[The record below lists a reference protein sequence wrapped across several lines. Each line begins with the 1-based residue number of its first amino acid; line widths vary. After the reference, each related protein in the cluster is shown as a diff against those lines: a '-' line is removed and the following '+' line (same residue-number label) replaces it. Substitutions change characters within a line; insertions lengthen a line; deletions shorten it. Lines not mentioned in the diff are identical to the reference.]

1 MLASAALK
9 LLYPPGFIREGQF
22 QQHQQQIE
30 TSATAIMER
39 HKSLPIT
46 SLLDVWLRNEGLE
59 TPLLQHR
66 LIKGWPEVMG
76 ATVAQYTG
84 EIKIF
89 GNVLRV
95 QIKSPALR
103 QNLLMMRTEIARK
116 MNDFVKAQVI
126 QEVTFY

>member
-1 MLASAALK
+1 
-9 LLYPPGFIREGQF
+9 
-22 QQHQQQIE
+22 
-30 TSATAIMER
+30 MER
-39 HKSLPIT
+39 HKSVPIT
-46 SLLDVWLRNEGLE
+46 NLLDAWLRQEGLE
-59 TPLLQHR
+59 TPRLQHR
-66 LIKGWPEVMG
+66 MIKGWPEVMG

-84 EIKIF
+84 DIRIY

-116 MNDFVKAQVI
+116 MNDYVKAQVI

>member
-1 MLASAALK
+1 MVISRILTTNSLHTPYEK
-9 LLYPPGFIREGQF
+9 LHTHSP
-22 QQHQQQIE
+22 
-30 TSATAIMER
+30 TTMER
-39 HKSLPIT
+39 HKSTPIT
-46 SLLDVWLRNEGLE
+46 NLLDAWLRQEGLE

-84 EIKIF
+84 DIRIF

-116 MNDFVKAQVI
+116 MNDYVKAQVI

>member
-1 MLASAALK
+1 
-9 LLYPPGFIREGQF
+9 
-22 QQHQQQIE
+22 
-30 TSATAIMER
+30 MER
-39 HKSLPIT
+39 HKSTPLN

-66 LIKGWPEVMG
+66 MIKGWPEVMG
-76 ATVAQYTG
+76 PTVAQYTG
-84 EIKIF
+84 DIRIY

-116 MNDFVKAQVI
+116 MNDYVKAQII

>member
-1 MLASAALK
+1 
-9 LLYPPGFIREGQF
+9 
-22 QQHQQQIE
+22 
-30 TSATAIMER
+30 MER
-39 HKSLPIT
+39 HKSTPI
-46 SLLDVWLRNEGLE
+46 SNLLDMWLRSEGLE

-66 LIKGWPEVMG
+66 MIKGWKEVMG

-84 EIKIF
+84 NISIY

-116 MNDFVKAQVI
+116 MNEYVKAQII

>member
-1 MLASAALK
+1 
-9 LLYPPGFIREGQF
+9 
-22 QQHQQQIE
+22 
-30 TSATAIMER
+30 MER

-84 EIKIF
+84 DIRIF

-95 QIKSPALR
+95 HIKSPALR
-103 QNLLMMRTEIARK
+103 QNLLMMRTEIAKK

>member
-1 MLASAALK
+1 
-9 LLYPPGFIREGQF
+9 
-22 QQHQQQIE
+22 
-30 TSATAIMER
+30 MER

-76 ATVAQYTG
+76 DTVAQYTG
-84 EIKIF
+84 DIRIF

-103 QNLLMMRTEIARK
+103 QNLLMMRTEIAKK

>member
-1 MLASAALK
+1 
-9 LLYPPGFIREGQF
+9 
-22 QQHQQQIE
+22 
-30 TSATAIMER
+30 MER
-39 HKSLPIT
+39 HKSVPIT
-46 SLLDVWLRNEGLE
+46 NLLDAWLRQEGLE

-66 LIKGWPEVMG
+66 MIKGWQEVMG

-84 EIKIF
+84 DIRIY

-116 MNDFVKAQVI
+116 MNDYVKAQII

>member
-1 MLASAALK
+1 
-9 LLYPPGFIREGQF
+9 
-22 QQHQQQIE
+22 
-30 TSATAIMER
+30 MER
-39 HKSLPIT
+39 HKSVPIT
-46 SLLDVWLRNEGLE
+46 NLLDAWLRQEGLE

-66 LIKGWPEVMG
+66 MIKGWPEVMG

-84 EIKIF
+84 DIRIY
-89 GNVLRV
+89 GIVLRV

-116 MNDFVKAQVI
+116 MNDYVKAQVI

>member
-1 MLASAALK
+1 
-9 LLYPPGFIREGQF
+9 
-22 QQHQQQIE
+22 
-30 TSATAIMER
+30 
-39 HKSLPIT
+39 
-46 SLLDVWLRNEGLE
+46 
-59 TPLLQHR
+59 
-66 LIKGWPEVMG
+66 MG

-103 QNLLMMRTEIARK
+103 HNLLMMRTEIARK

>member
-1 MLASAALK
+1 
-9 LLYPPGFIREGQF
+9 
-22 QQHQQQIE
+22 
-30 TSATAIMER
+30 MER
-39 HKSLPIT
+39 HKSVHIT
-46 SLLDVWLRNEGLE
+46 NLLDAWLRQEGLE

-66 LIKGWPEVMG
+66 MIKGWPEVMG
-76 ATVAQYTG
+76 STVAQYTG
-84 EIKIF
+84 DIRIY

-116 MNDFVKAQVI
+116 MNDYVKAQVI

>member
-1 MLASAALK
+1 
-9 LLYPPGFIREGQF
+9 
-22 QQHQQQIE
+22 
-30 TSATAIMER
+30 
-39 HKSLPIT
+39 
-46 SLLDVWLRNEGLE
+46 
-59 TPLLQHR
+59 
-66 LIKGWPEVMG
+66 MG

-103 QNLLMMRTEIARK
+103 QNLLMMRTELARK
-116 MNDFVKAQVI
+116 MNDCVKAQVI

>member
-1 MLASAALK
+1 
-9 LLYPPGFIREGQF
+9 
-22 QQHQQQIE
+22 
-30 TSATAIMER
+30 MER
-39 HKSLPIT
+39 HKSLPINN
-46 SLLDVWLRNEGLE
+46 LLDLWLRNEGLE

>member
-1 MLASAALK
+1 
-9 LLYPPGFIREGQF
+9 
-22 QQHQQQIE
+22 
-30 TSATAIMER
+30 
-39 HKSLPIT
+39 
-46 SLLDVWLRNEGLE
+46 
-59 TPLLQHR
+59 
-66 LIKGWPEVMG
+66 MG

-126 QEVTFY
+126 QEVTFYWSQYTLSKLKMGHINL

>member
-1 MLASAALK
+1 
-9 LLYPPGFIREGQF
+9 
-22 QQHQQQIE
+22 
-30 TSATAIMER
+30 MER
-39 HKSLPIT
+39 HKSVPIT
-46 SLLDVWLRNEGLE
+46 NLLDAWLRQEGLE

-66 LIKGWPEVMG
+66 MIKVWPEVMG
-76 ATVAQYTG
+76 STVAQYTG
-84 EIKIF
+84 DIRIY

-116 MNDFVKAQVI
+116 MNDYVKAQVI

>member
-1 MLASAALK
+1 
-9 LLYPPGFIREGQF
+9 
-22 QQHQQQIE
+22 
-30 TSATAIMER
+30 MER

-66 LIKGWPEVMG
+66 LIKGWPKVMG

-84 EIKIF
+84 DIRIF

-103 QNLLMMRTEIARK
+103 QNLLMMRSEIAKK

>member
-1 MLASAALK
+1 
-9 LLYPPGFIREGQF
+9 
-22 QQHQQQIE
+22 
-30 TSATAIMER
+30 MER
-39 HKSLPIT
+39 HKSVPIT
-46 SLLDVWLRNEGLE
+46 NLLDAWLRQEGLE

-66 LIKGWPEVMG
+66 MIKGWPEVMG
-76 ATVAQYTG
+76 ANVAQYTG
-84 EIKIF
+84 DIRIY

-116 MNDFVKAQVI
+116 MNDYVKAQVI